1 MEESEIF
8 GGSPQIIER
17 QTGFHDFKLLKANAK
32 TRLYLAHKSGKRFV
46 IKTTKDESEL
56 QKKILQR
63 EYELS
68 IDCDH
73 PNLVH
78 IYTLE
83 EGFPFG
89 VGLVMEY
96 IEGVRW
102 MNISKSAL
110 QKKSVIA
117 FSPNSFLP

>member
-8 GGSPQIIER
+8 GCSPRINEM
-17 QTGFHDFKLLKANAK
+17 QTGFHDFKLLKTNAK

-83 EGFPFG
+83 DGFPFG
-89 VGLVMEY
+89 MGLVM
-96 IEGVRW
+96 IQLRHLGSTTVT
-102 MNISKSAL
+102 MI
-110 QKKSVIA
+110 
-117 FSPNSFLP
+117 P